1 MNLPRVA
8 HPEGYRGL
16 YVVDFGATCSVG
28 YTAEEVAL
36 LLESEAYSEAKA
48 YRICRARPDGTME
61 LKGVPRERFML
72 ETGLF
77 FYSRDLAS
85 ARGDYDQLRALAE
98 AEPLPC
104 RAQLLLGG
112 FAEPRREPFVVG
124 LAFPAEHED
133 DVARW
138 MLDRDLAPGERAAGG
153 MSLLEAIRR
162 DARIIDS
169 TQLRASASARS
180 RPVEELRARAGEPIQ
195 RIA

>member
-36 LLESEAYSEAKA
+36 LLESEAYADAKV

-85 ARGDYDQLRALAE
+85 GRRDYDQLRALAG
-98 AEPLPC
+98 AEPMPC
-104 RAQLLLGG
+104 RARLYMGMPVTSMPSKITAPSSGRIMPMVMRKVVVLPAPLR
-112 FAEPRREPFVVG
+112 PRRPTISPCPRKK
-124 LAFPAEHED
+124 LTRSTT
-133 DVARW
+133 AR
-138 MLDRDLAPGERAAGG
+138 P
-153 MSLLEAIRR
+153 
-162 DARIIDS
+162 
-169 TQLRASASARS
+169 
-180 RPVEELRARAGEPIQ
+180 P
-195 RIA
+195 

>member
-8 HPEGYRGL
+8 HPEGYGGL
-16 YVVDFGATCSVG
+16 YVVDFGPTCSVG

-36 LLESEAYSEAKA
+36 LLESEAYAEAKV

-77 FYSRDLAS
+77 FYRRDLPA

-104 RAQLLLGG
+104 RAQLFLGG
-112 FAEPRREPFVVG
+112 FHEPRRQRFVVG
-124 LAFPAEHED
+124 LAFPAEYED

-138 MLDRDLAPGERAAGG
+138 MLDHDVAAGERAAGG

-169 TQLRASASARS
+169 TQLHASAGARA
-180 RPVEELRARAGEPIQ
+180 RPREELLARAGEPIQ

>member
-1 MNLPRVA
+1 MKLPRVA

-36 LLESEAYSEAKA
+36 LLESEAYADAKV

-85 ARGDYDQLRALAE
+85 GRRDYDQLRALAGS
-98 AEPLPC
+98 EPLPC

-112 FAEPRREPFVVG
+112 FREPRREKFVVG
-124 LAFPAEHED
+124 LAFPAEYED

-138 MLDRDLAPGERAAGG
+138 MLDHDLAPGERAAGG
-153 MSLLEAIRR
+153 MSLLEAVRR

-169 TQLRASASARS
+169 AQLRASAGARA
-180 RPVEELRARAGEPIQ
+180 RPMEELLARIGEPIQ